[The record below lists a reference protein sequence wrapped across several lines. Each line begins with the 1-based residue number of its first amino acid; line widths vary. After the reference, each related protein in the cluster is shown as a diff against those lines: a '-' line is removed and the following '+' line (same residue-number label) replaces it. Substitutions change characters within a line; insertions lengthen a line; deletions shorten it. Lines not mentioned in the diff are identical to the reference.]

1 MKKKSQHKKNKKVKE
16 NIKVDVTKEVGTIN
30 GFTIIEKFI
39 EDKNNKK
46 EEKKDEEKK
55 KEIETKGEL
64 IDLSNLDDKN
74 ISFFKNWI
82 IYDNPNESRF
92 AKFFKELE
100 EDEKKNETNT
110 KNQEIEEK
118 KETLPGDVNANTNSE
133 NVIYDNISS
142 NPSENNSRDSK
153 GSRELNDD
161 CNFNFNYIE
170 DTIPIFE
177 NNNNSKNTNEE
188 KDAEKKEEE
197 LNLDLNI
204 NNIISMKDKRST
216 LMIKNIPNKF
226 NQEYILNIINQN
238 FKGTFD
244 IFVLP
249 TDINKY
255 KNFGYAFINFT
266 SSYYI
271 PYFYF
276 MFNGKMWFGTNSQKI
291 CKLAYSKVQ
300 GTGAL
305 LEHYPSKIVFRNEEA
320 LEVTKEQKYII
331 PNIYKLY
338 FNECFPKEKI
348 EEYKYYFVTKMPN

>member
-1 MKKKSQHKKNKKVKE
+1 MKKKSFSKKNKKNKDE
-16 NIKVDVTKEVGTIN
+16 IKIDVTKEVGTIN
-30 GFTIIEKFI
+30 GFAIIEKF
-39 EDKNNKK
+39 EDKK
-46 EEKKDEEKK
+46 EKENEKKY
-55 KEIETKGEL
+55 KEIETKGK
-64 IDLSNLDDKN
+64 IVDFGNLDDKN
-74 ISFFKNWI
+74 KSFFKNWI

-92 AKFFKELE
+92 TKLFKELE
-100 EDEKKNETNT
+100 EDKNKKNEMNYNESEIGED
-110 KNQEIEEK
+110 NQED
-118 KETLPGDVNANTNSE
+118 LNS
-133 NVIYDNISS
+133 NIYDHISS

-153 GSRELNDD
+153 GSRELNNDW
-161 CNFNFNYIE
+161 NFNFNSKE
-170 DTIPIFE
+170 DNFPIFE
-177 NNNNSKNTNEE
+177 NSQNN
-188 KDAEKKEEE
+188 EKKEEAE
-197 LNLDLNI
+197 KEDEEMNLDLNI
-204 NNIISMKDKRST
+204 NDIISMKDKRST

-266 SSYYI
+266 SSYYV

-300 GTGAL
+300 GTDAL

-320 LEVTKEQKYII
+320 LEVTPEQKYII

-348 EEYKYYFVTKMPN
+348 EEFKYYFITKMPN

>member
-1 MKKKSQHKKNKKVKE
+1 L
-16 NIKVDVTKEVGTIN
+16 T
-30 GFTIIEKFI
+30 
-39 EDKNNKK
+39 
-46 EEKKDEEKK
+46 
-55 KEIETKGEL
+55 
-64 IDLSNLDDKN
+64 SNQ
-74 ISFFKNWI
+74 WI

-92 AKFFKELE
+92 TKLFKELE
-100 EDEKKNETNT
+100 EDKNKKNEMNYNESEIGDD
-110 KNQEIEEK
+110 NQE
-118 KETLPGDVNANTNSE
+118 DMNS
-133 NVIYDNISS
+133 NIYDHISS

-153 GSRELNDD
+153 GSRELNNDW
-161 CNFNFNYIE
+161 NFNFNSKE
-170 DTIPIFE
+170 DNFPIFE
-177 NNNNSKNTNEE
+177 NSQNNE
-188 KDAEKKEEE
+188 KKDEAEKEDEEM
-197 LNLDLNI
+197 NLDLNI
-204 NNIISMKDKRST
+204 NDIISMKDKRST

-266 SSYYI
+266 SSYYV

-300 GTGAL
+300 GTDAL
-305 LEHYPSKIVFRNEEA
+305 LEHYPSKIVFHNEEA
-320 LEVTKEQKYII
+320 LEVTPEQKYII

-348 EEYKYYFVTKMPN
+348 EEFKYYFITKMPN

>member
-1 MKKKSQHKKNKKVKE
+1 MLKSHSKKKTKNKENKKDELLKE
-16 NIKVDVTKEVGTIN
+16 IGDIN
-30 GFTIIEKFI
+30 GFAIIEKLD
-39 EDKNNKK
+39 EDKK
-46 EEKKDEEKK
+46 EK
-55 KEIETKGEL
+55 KEIEKEEDKKEDFEMKGEL
-64 IDLSNLDDKN
+64 IDLSNFDENNKSYFN
-74 ISFFKNWI
+74 NWI

-92 AKFFKELE
+92 TKLFKELE
-100 EDEKKNETNT
+100 EDKNKKNEMNYNESEIGDD
-110 KNQEIEEK
+110 NQED
-118 KETLPGDVNANTNSE
+118 LNS
-133 NVIYDNISS
+133 NIYDHISS

-153 GSRELNDD
+153 GSRELNNDW
-161 CNFNFNYIE
+161 NFNFNSKE
-170 DTIPIFE
+170 DNFPIFE
-177 NNNNSKNTNEE
+177 NSQNN
-188 KDAEKKEEE
+188 EKKEEAE
-197 LNLDLNI
+197 KEDEEMNLDLNI
-204 NNIISMKDKRST
+204 NDIISMKDKRST

-266 SSYYI
+266 SSYYV

-300 GTGAL
+300 GTDAL

-320 LEVTKEQKYII
+320 LEVTPEQKYII

-348 EEYKYYFVTKMPN
+348 EEFKYYFITKMPN

>member
-1 MKKKSQHKKNKKVKE
+1 MNKMKKKSFSKKNKKSKDE
-16 NIKVDVTKEVGTIN
+16 IKIDVTKEVGTIN
-30 GFTIIEKFI
+30 GFTIIEKF
-39 EDKNNKK
+39 EDKKTVENAKK
-46 EEKKDEEKK
+46 Y
-55 KEIETKGEL
+55 KEIESKGK
-64 IDLSNLDDKN
+64 IADLSNLDDKN
-74 ISFFKNWI
+74 KSFFKNWI

-92 AKFFKELE
+92 TKLFKELE
-100 EDEKKNETNT
+100 EDKNKKNEIVLNQPENDDD
-110 KNQEIEEK
+110 NQED
-118 KETLPGDVNANTNSE
+118 LNS
-133 NVIYDNISS
+133 NIYDNISS

-320 LEVTKEQKYII
+320 LEVTPEQKYII